1 MLRDKGDDE
10 MECLHR
16 SEERLLNAAPAVAP
30 NLLQRLLDD
39 IGYVPILLATAVLV
53 CFTGNA
59 LIKITDP
66 VESNYALT
74 AMEMLQSGDYVSPR
88 IFGNYWYDK
97 PVLFYWELMAAFS
110 LFGTTEFAA
119 RFFPS
124 VFGLIGV
131 VMAYG
136 FASRLYDKKTGFV
149 ADLVLVTSLEYFYL
163 SHAVITDMTLF
174 VFFSATLMLFYL
186 AYSEGRPRLYYGA
199 YACAALAVLTKGPVG
214 LVLPGLI
221 IVLFLLW
228 RRDFKSVF
236 LHIKLRS
243 GLLLFFVIAGLWYV
257 PMYMMHGGD
266 FISQFIGVHNVL
278 RATVS
283 EHPRYDVW
291 YYYSAIFL
299 VGFIPW
305 VFTLPLAWRDYGL
318 TRKMAALWKEKKVHL
333 PALSMKTQFLI
344 VWAVTIFVTY
354 QFMATK
360 YMTYTFPYM
369 IPIAIGFASYLKKY
383 DRFVVNM
390 AGIVLALYVAV
401 TYLVII
407 PQCQQASAYGV
418 SQIVRTMADDQTT
431 VVSYGGRYSVSQTY
445 YSGHPSYRLA
455 TADRIRELQPGDI
468 SWNAKNVMPFMAIED
483 LPDHDKVLALV
494 NDRDEAHFLQ
504 EVPGKWK
511 WIGQKGVWVV
521 YQKESDL

>member
-1 MLRDKGDDE
+1 METYQTKHE
-10 MECLHR
+10 MPGMIR
-16 SEERLLNAAPAVAP
+16 FVQRLWQRALSQPAVVLAVMTAILCFAA
-30 NLLQRLLDD
+30 NHLL
-39 IGYVPILLATAVLV
+39 V
-53 CFTGNA
+53 
-59 LIKITDP
+59 ITDP

-74 AMEMLQSGDYVSPR
+74 AKEMLASGDYFSPR

-97 PVLFYWELMAAFS
+97 PIFFYWELIAAFK
-110 LFGTTEFAA
+110 LFGISNFAA
-119 RFFPS
+119 RFFPAL
-124 VFGLIGV
+124 FGVAGILL
-131 VMAYG
+131 AYA
-136 FASRLYDKKTGFV
+136 FTARLYDKKTGFFTGLILLTTV
-149 ADLVLVTSLEYFYL
+149 EYFYL
-163 SHAVITDMTLF
+163 SKAVITDMTLF
-174 VFFSATLMLFYL
+174 VFYSACLMAFYI
-186 AYSEGRPRLYYGA
+186 AYSEKRPAFYYAA
-199 YACAALAVLTKGPVG
+199 YAFAGLAVLTKGPIG
-214 LVLPGLI
+214 LLQPGLI
-221 IVLFLLW
+221 ILLFLLW
-228 RRDFKSVF
+228 RRDLKAL
-236 LHIKLRS
+236 LHIKMVS
-243 GLLLFFVIAGLWYV
+243 GLLLFFAITAIWYV
-257 PMYMMHGGD
+257 PMYLLHGSA

-318 TRKMAALWKEKKVHL
+318 TKKAAALWKEKKVHL

-354 QFMATK
+354 QLMATK

-383 DRFVVNM
+383 DRLFVNM

-455 TADRIRELQPGDI
+455 TADRIGELLPGDI

-483 LPDHDKVLALV
+483 LPNHDKVLALV
-494 NDRDEAHFLQ
+494 NDHDEAHFLQ